1 MVQVQWKEKKIH
13 AAAGSA
19 TRAQWNNCNE
29 SLIQQMLH
37 FAANIQII
45 HKEAVLKTCVLFIIA
60 QWTLHANV
68 F

>member
-1 MVQVQWKEKKIH
+1 MEEKYSFMQQQ
-13 AAAGSA
+13 AFA
-19 TRAQWNNCNE
+19 TRAQWNICND

-45 HKEAVLKTCVLFIIA
+45 HKEAVFKTCRLFIIA